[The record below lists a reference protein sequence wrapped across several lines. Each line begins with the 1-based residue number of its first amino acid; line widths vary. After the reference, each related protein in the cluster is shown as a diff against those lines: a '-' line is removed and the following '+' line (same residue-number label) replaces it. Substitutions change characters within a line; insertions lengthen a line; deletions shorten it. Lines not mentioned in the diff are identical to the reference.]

1 MSLTLCNYPF
11 GQKYAERCEEALKFL
26 LGLVSERIELIKRRT
41 PNEVSSAIHN
51 TDQMTGEL
59 KENLG
64 SQSQAKLDETA
75 KVLDQLEGKMTP
87 DDYTRFA
94 NIKDRLG
101 RSVLHLACQHGVDL
115 QMIKDLVE
123 KCGAK
128 TDLEDMEG

>member
-1 MSLTLCNYPF
+1 
-11 GQKYAERCEEALKFL
+11 
-26 LGLVSERIELIKRRT
+26 
-41 PNEVSSAIHN
+41 
-51 TDQMTGEL
+51 MTGEL

-101 RSVLHLACQHGVDL
+101 RSVLHLACQHGVNL
-115 QMIKDLVE
+115 QIIKDLVE

-128 TDLEDMEG
+128 TDLEDMEGQEPIDYAVQFDNRECFEYLVQLII